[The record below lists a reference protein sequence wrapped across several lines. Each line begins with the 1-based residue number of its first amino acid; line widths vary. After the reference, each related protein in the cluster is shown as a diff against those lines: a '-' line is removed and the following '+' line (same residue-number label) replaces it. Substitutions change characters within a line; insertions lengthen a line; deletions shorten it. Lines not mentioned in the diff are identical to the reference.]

1 MWNKKYE
8 RFYHAMM
15 WPGMIMLI
23 LFNFIPLYGIVMAF
37 QNFKPVKGNFGSEFV
52 GLKNFQKLS

>member
-1 MWNKKYE
+1 
-8 RFYHAMM
+8 MM

-37 QNFKPVKGNFGSEFV
+37 QNFKPVKGIFGS
-52 GLKNFQKLS
+52 